1 MHQNVHSI
9 RIKVAKINALYMN
22 HYNTKYTNSVCSIT
36 YNTTNQYNNQY
47 GKISHNS
54 PVFVYAKN
62 SLLSV
67 KRIALICPSAMMQ
80 VRLQTVVEETL
91 W

>member
-36 YNTTNQYNNQY
+36 YNTPNQYNNQCV
-47 GKISHNS
+47 KISHNS
-54 PVFVYAKN
+54 PVFVYAKD

-67 KRIALICPSAMMQ
+67 KRIALICPRAKMQSACS
-80 VRLQTVVEETL
+80 TVVEETL